1 MQGLL
6 NNKCVD
12 LVVLLDFEDI
22 ILFCNLLTMDNVLLC
37 SGVCFNHSRGLFQ
50 LSDATIKSN
59 KRWSSLS
66 VCSDRKISYYFV
78 LISRNEVK
86 RLSLFILALGL
97 HPIDQQK
104 S

>member
-1 MQGLL
+1 
-6 NNKCVD
+6 
-12 LVVLLDFEDI
+12 
-22 ILFCNLLTMDNVLLC
+22 MDNVLVR
-37 SGVCFNHSRGLFQ
+37 SGVCFNRSRGLFQ
-50 LSDATIKSN
+50 PSDATIKSN

-66 VCSDRKISYYFV
+66 VCSDRKILFYFV

-86 RLSLFILALGL
+86 CLSLFVLALGL